1 MRRSAG
7 AGNLGGYGVGEAPEN
22 PAHLQREI
30 TKIMD
35 FQEIIRNPFVW
46 GFGLG
51 LLIAGFIL
59 KNAIASKIHFKREIR
74 RIEGEMRDMQSH
86 LNTQM
91 KITASGNDSLIKQI
105 EELRVQNENL
115 RVNLAA
121 LQNKPDKAEQRQ
133 FRIQEMAVSAM
144 REQAPGFAGAWE
156 KAMRQAETEM
166 NSAESGFTKLMRK
179 VVPGLGHS
187 ASKAQFTESQS
198 LENTNETL

>member
-1 MRRSAG
+1 M
-7 AGNLGGYGVGEAPEN
+7 E
-22 PAHLQREI
+22 
-30 TKIMD
+30 
-35 FQEIIRNPFVW
+35 FQEIIKNHFVW
-46 GFGLG
+46 GLALG

-59 KNAIASKIHFKREIR
+59 KNAISSKFQFKREIK

-91 KITASGNDSLIKQI
+91 KITASGNEAMTKQI
-105 EELRVQNENL
+105 EELRAQNENL

-156 KAMRQAETEM
+156 KAMRQAEAEM
-166 NSAESGFTKLMRK
+166 DSAESGFTKLMRK
-179 VVPGLGHS
+179 VMPGLGHS
-187 ASKAQFTESQS
+187 TSKAPVAMPLT
-198 LENTNETL
+198 LENTSEIP

>member
-1 MRRSAG
+1 
-7 AGNLGGYGVGEAPEN
+7 
-22 PAHLQREI
+22 
-30 TKIMD
+30 MD
-35 FQEIIRNPFVW
+35 FQEIIKSPFVW
-46 GFGLG
+46 GLALG
-51 LLIAGFIL
+51 LLLAGFIL
-59 KNAIASKIHFKREIR
+59 KNAISSKLQLKREIK

-91 KITASGNDSLIKQI
+91 KITATGNDTLTKQI
-105 EELRVQNENL
+105 EELKLQNENL

-156 KAMRQAETEM
+156 KAMRQAEAEM
-166 NSAESGFTKLMRK
+166 DSAESGFTKLMRK

-187 ASKAQFTESQS
+187 TSKVPVSEPHT
-198 LENTNETL
+198 LENTSETS